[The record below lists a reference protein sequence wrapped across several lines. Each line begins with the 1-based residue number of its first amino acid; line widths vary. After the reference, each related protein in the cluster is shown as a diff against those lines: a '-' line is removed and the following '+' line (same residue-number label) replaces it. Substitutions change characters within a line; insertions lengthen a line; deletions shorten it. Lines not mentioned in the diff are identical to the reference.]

1 MPYLSSAIMST
12 LAATTVCIPSTLEPQ
27 PAYVYR
33 SKSYESSSR
42 VCLEL
47 FIQHPAGNSLTRFR
61 FERLASELLS
71 ASLDRIVISLNKT
84 LEEKSKK
91 RLKVSNVT
99 DAQTQGFFISEAQI
113 LEGVDNED
121 SQIRCFEVPKSRA
134 LGDVLLPVSDTLSS
148 NGLSSRSLFLRLY
161 GPTEPLTFRL
171 ISNPARIHTCRL
183 DTLPMTNYPVVPF
196 VELEDASLMHCEFLW
211 FVSKSTS
218 WPSEP
223 CHTGFIFT
231 PRPEHLGCRLRLR
244 VCPRN
249 ANGQMGLPYGT
260 MRQWSKYG
268 EPIDCKWPVA
278 LGPKQPFHEHRSKA
292 FETRAAVDRLRVV
305 SYNLLADL
313 YSSTEAARDIIFRHC
328 PLEYLDQ
335 KYRLPLILREV
346 LSYHADL
353 ICLQEVDGSVFSKY
367 FKPALD
373 YAAGMNGIY
382 LSKRALTQVGNDP
395 PRTTVSLDVEKG
407 EGCALFYNRSRLELI
422 RDANIL
428 SLMTYAENE
437 PMLSELVQSI
447 SEEVTTKHVPEIFS
461 RDFETSRVKSYTHG
475 LVTALFRLKLVPSV
489 AVNKEPPVDRLLVV
503 GNTHFYFHP
512 VADYFRYVQARV
524 VRYHLNKMAV
534 AASAEFGLSVSI
546 LLCGDINQSPEGPA
560 YQALLETEA
569 ISSTHPVSL
578 SLKSAYGSNA
588 DSFTNWVPGF
598 YALLD
603 VIMYSPAT
611 GMTCL
616 QTLPLCSRDEITR
629 LLSHDAECKPVPR
642 GEPVD
647 EQDLYALPNAQF
659 PSDHLSLVADFTWHD
674 KESSGH

>member
-1 MPYLSSAIMST
+1 MST
-12 LAATTVCIPSTLEPQ
+12 MTATTVCIPSTLELQ

-42 VCLEL
+42 VCLE
-47 FIQHPAGNSLTRFR
+47 FFVRQPAGNSLSRFR

-71 ASLDRIVISLNKT
+71 ASLDRIVLSLNKT

-91 RLKVSNVT
+91 KPKVSDVT
-99 DAQTQGFFISEAQI
+99 DARVPGFFISEAQI

-121 SQIRCFEVPKSRA
+121 SQIRCFEVSKSRA
-134 LGDVLLPVSDTLSS
+134 WGDVLLPVSDTLSS
-148 NGLSSRSLFLRLY
+148 NALSSRPLFLRLY

-223 CHTGFIFT
+223 CHTGFVFT

-244 VCPRN
+244 VCPRD

-278 LGPKQPFHEHRSKA
+278 LGPNQPFHEHRSKA
-292 FETRAAVDRLRVV
+292 FETRADVDRLRVV

-335 KYRLPLILREV
+335 KYRLPLILREL

-353 ICLQEVDGSVFSKY
+353 ICLQEVDGSVFSRY

-395 PRTTVSLDVEKG
+395 SRTTVSLDVEKG
-407 EGCALFYNRSRLELI
+407 EGCAIFYNRSRLELI
-422 RDANIL
+422 RDANIP

-437 PMLSELVQSI
+437 PMLNELVQKI
-447 SEEVTTKHVPEIFS
+447 SEGVTTKHVPEVFS
-461 RDFETSRVKSYTHG
+461 IDFETSRVKSYTHG
-475 LVTALFRLKLVPSV
+475 LVTALFRLKPVPSV
-489 AVNKEPPVDRLLVV
+489 AVNKESPVDRLLVV

-512 VADYFRYVQARV
+512 VADHFRYVQARV

-534 AASAEFGLSVSI
+534 AVSAEFGLPASI

-560 YQALLETEA
+560 YQTLLETDE
-569 ISSTHPVSL
+569 ISSTLPVSL

-616 QTLPLCSRDEITR
+616 QTLPLCSRDEITQ
-629 LLSHDAECKPVPR
+629 LLSQDAECKPVPR

-674 KESSGH
+674 EESSEH